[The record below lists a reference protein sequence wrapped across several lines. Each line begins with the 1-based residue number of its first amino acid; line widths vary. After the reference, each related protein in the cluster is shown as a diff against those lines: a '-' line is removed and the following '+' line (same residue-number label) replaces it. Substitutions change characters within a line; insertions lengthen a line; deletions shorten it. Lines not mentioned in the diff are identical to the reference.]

1 MINVISTNIS
11 NSSILSSA
19 FWFETPSLKVD
30 LYKGIKKENIEI
42 EIDTKEIIKANKK
55 TPQYFYFNYTT
66 ERRAAMPDNASAIEK
81 IKKYLV
87 DNNLKQVDLAIT
99 YGKEPQDVANI
110 LAGRKKDPA
119 SNRFVLK
126 VISDLKIR

>member
-1 MINVISTNIS
+1 LINVISTIIS
-11 NSSILSSA
+11 NSSILNCA

-55 TPQYFYFNYTT
+55 DTSDFYLNYTT
-66 ERRAAMPDNASAIEK
+66 ERKISMPDNALAIEK

-87 DNNLKQVDLAIT
+87 ENNLKQVDLAVT
-99 YGKEPQDVANI
+99 YNKEP
-110 LAGRKKDPA
+110 
-119 SNRFVLK
+119 
-126 VISDLKIR
+126 